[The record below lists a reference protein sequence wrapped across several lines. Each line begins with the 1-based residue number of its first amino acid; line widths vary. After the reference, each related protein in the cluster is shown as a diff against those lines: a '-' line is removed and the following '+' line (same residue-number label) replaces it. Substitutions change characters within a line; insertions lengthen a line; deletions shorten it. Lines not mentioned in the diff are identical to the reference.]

1 MTIFV
6 RQKQSTMTKTAR
18 KIIIWTSVLLI
29 LALAAFC
36 YIKFYY
42 VFSEGTQTG
51 ELNKIAK
58 TGYVF
63 KTYEGVMI
71 LTGYGSK
78 GGGGTVQSNEFK
90 FSVDDEAVAQEL
102 LGSTG
107 MRVTVHFKK
116 YFGALPWRGYEKSIV
131 DGIISV
137 GQTDIPDD
145 SAIPEEQIFL

>member
-1 MTIFV
+1 
-6 RQKQSTMTKTAR
+6 MTKTAK

-63 KTYEGVMI
+63 KTYEGKIIQSGFKSVGKSTEG
-71 LTGYGSK
+71 LH
-78 GGGGTVQSNEFK
+78 SNELK
-90 FSVDDEAVAQEL
+90 FSVTDKAVADKLMRASGKHVEL
-102 LGSTG
+102 RWKRYMGT
-107 MRVTVHFKK
+107 
-116 YFGALPWRGYEKSIV
+116 LPWRGNSEYIATEVLSI
-131 DGIISV
+131 
-137 GQTDIPDD
+137 
-145 SAIPEEQIFL
+145 E